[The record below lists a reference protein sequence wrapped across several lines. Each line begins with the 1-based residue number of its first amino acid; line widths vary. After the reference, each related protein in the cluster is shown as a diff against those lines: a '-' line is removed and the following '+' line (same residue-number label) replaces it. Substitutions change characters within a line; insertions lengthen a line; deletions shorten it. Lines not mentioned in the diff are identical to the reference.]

1 MGHNINNGV
10 IRSTDSP
17 PNNHRLTECNRFSRV
32 LQVKFSVTKCQLK
45 SATNRYSIF

>member
-1 MGHNINNGV
+1 MGHNINNVV

-32 LQVKFSVTKCQLK
+32 LQVKFSVTKL
-45 SATNRYSIF
+45 STRLARPSVS